1 MENKWRKFVLS
12 FVVPPLRTCRVT
24 LKDVEGVAH
33 HIEVQA
39 ASLFEAGAIAVAAF
53 RQHGWAIDALT
64 PAATLR
70 IEVQLPPIVHDVP
83 LKAIERW
90 QRTPSASPRDA
101 VSRQAG
107 AHSASAPSPLPKAA
121 NRR

>member
-1 MENKWRKFVLS
+1 MFCVALRLENKQRKFVLS
-12 FVVPPLRTCRVT
+12 FGVPPLRTCRVT

-33 HIEVQA
+33 HVEVQA

-70 IEVQLPPIVHDVP
+70 IEVHLPPIAHDVP

-101 VSRQAG
+101 VRKQG
-107 AHSASAPSPLPKAA
+107 AATRVDLP
-121 NRR
+121 

>member
-1 MENKWRKFVLS
+1 M
-12 FVVPPLRTCRVT
+12 T

-33 HIEVQA
+33 HVEVQA
-39 ASLFEAGAIAVAAF
+39 ASLFEAGAVAIAAF

-70 IEVQLPPIVHDVP
+70 IEVRLPPIAHDVP

-101 VSRQAG
+101 VARQAVAATAPG
-107 AHSASAPSPLPKAA
+107 PSAKRTSG
-121 NRR
+121 R